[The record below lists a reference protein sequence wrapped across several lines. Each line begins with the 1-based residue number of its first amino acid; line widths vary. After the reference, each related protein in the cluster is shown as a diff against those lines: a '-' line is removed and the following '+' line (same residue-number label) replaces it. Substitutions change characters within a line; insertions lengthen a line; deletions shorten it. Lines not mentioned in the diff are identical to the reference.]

1 MAATFDIISA
11 GFQSMKKGIA
21 VAAVSILFILIVSVF
36 ALSRTPAVR
45 ITQPTSIKLT
55 PAGASVVIHFENT
68 GEEWNKLRKTKV
80 IQELFA
86 SRGIRAFQYNFFMPL
101 FRSYVPRMRFLP
113 APSRLL
119 KFLSR
124 DATLSIT
131 PGDKENKAILLVT
144 QITIIQK
151 IKFKALKLL
160 LFLKGNIRTKMMG
173 DVPAYEIKTAS
184 GKSFLYCVMG
194 DYLFLSNRSE
204 TLNAAISNALN
215 MTTAPLSGDML
226 FMKAYNTEE
235 HSPAGLFRFYENAS
249 GKRTVDALYF
259 TGKEQPKEEEL
270 AFATFTVSEKNLNAS
285 PDQKTYFS
293 AVAPY
298 LPKETVFFSHLDFTA
313 TLFHGES
320 IKSLLTSETASGFS
334 TEVLKLNLHETLLP
348 LLAGSCMVT
357 FSKTLTLPDGT
368 PLPDFTFIFPLNPSL
383 AQKTRQKSILSVI
396 EKIFIK
402 SLKDAYK
409 KQTEMLYGTQVVSF
423 VNAKRG
429 NYATLSPSYAII
441 GGFLFVTLTLENLE
455 KILAV
460 KKGFLPCLQD
470 TKDFKNAAPP
480 QKAKFYF
487 FTSGAK
493 ASGAV
498 KDYLTQIL
506 EISSGFMEKE
516 IKTGLLPASR
526 EIRRFSHITG
536 TFVSTKEN
544 TMEGKVEF
552 VFRKN

>member
-1 MAATFDIISA
+1 
-11 GFQSMKKGIA
+11 MKKVIA
-21 VAAVSILFILIVSVF
+21 AAAVSIFFILIISVF
-36 ALSRTPAVR
+36 ALLRTPAVR

-55 PAGASVVIHFENT
+55 PAGAPVVIHFENS
-68 GEEWNKLRKTKV
+68 GEAWNKLQQTKV

-86 SRGIRAFQYNFFMPL
+86 SRGIRDFQYNFIMPL
-101 FRSYVPRMRFLP
+101 FRSYVPRMRFSP
-113 APSRLL
+113 APSSLL

-131 PGDKENKAILLVT
+131 PDDKENKTVLLVT
-144 QITIIQK
+144 RITAIQK

-160 LFLKGNIRTKMMG
+160 MLLKGNIHTKMMN
-173 DVPAYEIKTAS
+173 DVPAYEVRTAS
-184 GKSFLYCVMG
+184 GKSFHYCLMG
-194 DYLFLSNRSE
+194 NYLFLSNRAE

-226 FMKAYNTEE
+226 FMKAYNTEG

-249 GKRTVDALYF
+249 GKRMVDALYF
-259 TGKEQPKEEEL
+259 TGQEQSQEEEL
-270 AFATFTVSEKNLNAS
+270 MFSTFIVSENNLDAS

-298 LPKETVFFSHLDFTA
+298 LPKETVFFSELDFTA
-313 TLFHGES
+313 PLFYSES
-320 IKSLLTSETASGFS
+320 VKSLLTSETATGFS
-334 TEVLKLNLHETLLP
+334 KEVLKLNLQQTLLP
-348 LLAGSCMVT
+348 LLNGSCMVT
-357 FSKTLTLPDGT
+357 FTKILTLADGT
-368 PLPDFTFIFPLNPSL
+368 PLPDFTFIFPLKPSL
-383 AQKTRQKSILSVI
+383 AQKNRKKNILPVV
-396 EKIFIK
+396 EKIFIQ
-402 SLKDAYK
+402 SLKDVYK
-409 KQTEMLYGTQVVSF
+409 KQTEIIYGTPVVSF
-423 VNAKRG
+423 VNAKKG
-429 NYATLSPSYAII
+429 NYAALSPSYAII
-441 GGFLFVTLTLENLE
+441 GGFLFVTLTRECLE

-470 TKDFKNAAPP
+470 TKDFKNAAAP

-493 ASGAV
+493 ASDAM

-536 TFVSTKEN
+536 TFVSTNEN
-544 TMEGKVEF
+544 TIEGKVEF